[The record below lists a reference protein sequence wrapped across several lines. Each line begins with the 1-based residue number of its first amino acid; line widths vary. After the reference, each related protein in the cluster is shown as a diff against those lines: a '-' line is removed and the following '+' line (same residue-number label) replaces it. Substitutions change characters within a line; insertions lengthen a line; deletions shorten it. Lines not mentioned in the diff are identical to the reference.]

1 MLIFR
6 NEIERN
12 RRKVM
17 EINFFLDNQQIEFEN
32 LMTEVRGNTEERVYT
47 IDELDELSTIE
58 EKLEGKIEEFVDES
72 VEKVDESNEKN
83 EDNN

>member
-1 MLIFR
+1 MLTRLPFR

-32 LMTEVRGNTEERVYT
+32 LMADLRLNLKDGQVLEMTESGEILVEEVVDVLLENSVADTEDV
-47 IDELDELSTIE
+47 I
-58 EKLEGKIEEFVDES
+58 
-72 VEKVDESNEKN
+72 
-83 EDNN
+83 

>member
-1 MLIFR
+1 
-6 NEIERN
+6 
-12 RRKVM
+12 M